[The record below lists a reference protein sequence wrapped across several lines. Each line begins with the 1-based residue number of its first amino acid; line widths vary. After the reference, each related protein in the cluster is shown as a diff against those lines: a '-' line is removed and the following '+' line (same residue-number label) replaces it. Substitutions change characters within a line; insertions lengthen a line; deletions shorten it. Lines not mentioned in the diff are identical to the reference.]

1 MKGSSFLSYSAAAIM
16 ITIICGLI
24 YATVQ
29 QSYRTAAND
38 PQLQMAKDITF
49 VLNKG
54 RSLES
59 LLPKDSIE
67 ISENVA
73 PFITLYDRNGNPIR
87 SSGFLFG
94 KMPVPPKGVFDFTE
108 KNGEDILSWQP
119 AAGVRMALVMESVYS
134 GDVAFVA
141 AGHSLMETEKRQS
154 NLVKLVMI
162 GWFLCL
168 AVIVGH
174 WVFSVRAI
182 R

>member
-1 MKGSSFLSYSAAAIM
+1 
-16 ITIICGLI
+16 
-24 YATVQ
+24 
-29 QSYRTAAND
+29 
-38 PQLQMAKDITF
+38 
-49 VLNKG
+49 
-54 RSLES
+54 
-59 LLPKDSIE
+59 
-67 ISENVA
+67 
-73 PFITLYDRNGNPIR
+73 
-87 SSGFLFG
+87 
-94 KMPVPPKGVFDFTE
+94 MPVPPKGVFDFTE

-141 AGHSLMETEKRQS
+141 AGRSLMETEKRQS